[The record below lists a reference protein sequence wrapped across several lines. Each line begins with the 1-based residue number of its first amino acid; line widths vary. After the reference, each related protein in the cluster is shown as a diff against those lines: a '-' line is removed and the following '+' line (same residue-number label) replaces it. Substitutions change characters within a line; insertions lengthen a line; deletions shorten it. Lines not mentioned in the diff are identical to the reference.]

1 MKKKEDDEILIRDMT
16 IDDLPKVFH
25 IGEEIFTSKR
35 FPLMYRTWDSFE
47 ITSLYT
53 GDAEF
58 CVVAE
63 RKGRVVGFA
72 MATFIEKSR
81 SAWKYGY
88 VAWLG
93 VRKRHHRH
101 KVGAKL
107 YREIEKR
114 LREDGARMIIVDTE
128 QGNVEAINFF
138 KKMGFD
144 AIRKHIWMT
153 KTFK

>member
-1 MKKKEDDEILIRDMT
+1 MKNKEEEEISIRDMT

-47 ITSLYT
+47 ITSLFT
-53 GDAEF
+53 ADAEF

-63 RKGRVVGFA
+63 MNRKVVGFA
-72 MATFIEKSR
+72 MGTFIEKSR

-93 VRKRHHRH
+93 VKKRYHRH
-101 KVGAKL
+101 KVGARL

-128 QGNVEAINFF
+128 EGNVEALNFF
-138 KKMGFD
+138 KKEGFETTK
-144 AIRKHIWMT
+144 KHIWMT

>member
-1 MKKKEDDEILIRDMT
+1 MKKKEEDEIEIRDMV

-25 IGEEIFTSKR
+25 IGEEIFTSER
-35 FPLMYRTWDSFE
+35 FPLMYRTWDQFE

-58 CVVAE
+58 CIVAE
-63 RKGRVVGFA
+63 KNGEVVGFA

-93 VRKRHHRH
+93 VKKRYHRH
-101 KVGAKL
+101 EIGAKL

-114 LREDGARMIIVDTE
+114 LRKDGARMIIVDTE
-128 QGNVEAINFF
+128 EGDIEALNFF
-138 KKMGFD
+138 KKMGFNST
-144 AIRKHIWMT
+144 REHIWMT